1 MTKKVAAYSE
11 ILYHLINF
19 RTDQFQQL
27 KKMLG
32 IDYDSFMILSVMGAH
47 YLKHSDK
54 LGSDWEAVWKNLRT
68 SKIEEF
74 YIARKLTIYAVAN
87 ILDLPKET
95 VRRKIET
102 LKKIRNSLS
111 KDLEVSGHFELA
123 NANIQSSYDDI
134 PDITISKTTFD
145 LDPNLKRKEID
156 KLRREKKK
164 FIFIL
169 PYNPF
174 ESCPFFFNPQISLY
188 IFKRSGKFDFVKK
201 LHKFFFSNLK

>member
-47 YLKHSDK
+47 YLKHRDK
-54 LGSDWEAVWKNLRT
+54 LGSDWEDVWENLRT

-87 ILDLPKET
+87 ILNLPKET
-95 VRRKIET
+95 VRRKIEI
-102 LKKIRNSLS
+102 LKKKKLISHSTKMGLLPTNKTEEKMKPFAEIELKTLS
-111 KDLEVSGHFELA
+111 KFL
-123 NANIQSSYDDI
+123 
-134 PDITISKTTFD
+134 K
-145 LDPNLKRKEID
+145 NLKKNNT
-156 KLRREKKK
+156 LEKVLN
-164 FIFIL
+164 F
-169 PYNPF
+169 
-174 ESCPFFFNPQISLY
+174 
-188 IFKRSGKFDFVKK
+188 
-201 LHKFFFSNLK
+201 